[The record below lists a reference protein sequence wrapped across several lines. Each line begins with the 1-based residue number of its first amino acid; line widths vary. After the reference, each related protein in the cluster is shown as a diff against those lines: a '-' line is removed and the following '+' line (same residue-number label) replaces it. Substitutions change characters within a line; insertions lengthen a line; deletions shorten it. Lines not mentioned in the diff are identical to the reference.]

1 MALKQQ
7 FLTALQTYLNKREP
21 YRPGIIV
28 PENLRED
35 FEDYMGHVYL
45 QPYVLRSYVQDCC
58 YVIEL
63 EFQGIHA
70 LPSTRS
76 TDVIRGTSLSLRRF
90 YQKFGTYVHSNEVFV
105 NVGKYN
111 AIIYVALNTY
121 GLRQVMQKARIQAKA
136 LHRHS

>member
-1 MALKQQ
+1 MNMKKQ
-7 FLTALQTYLNKREP
+7 FLNGLHAYLDKHQP
-21 YRPGIIV
+21 YWPGRII
-28 PENLRED
+28 PENLRGD
-35 FEDYMGHVYL
+35 FEDCMGHVYL

-63 EFQGIHA
+63 EFQSIHA
-70 LPSTRS
+70 LPSARS

-90 YQKFGTYVHSNEVFV
+90 YQKFGTYVHANEVFV
-105 NVGKYN
+105 NIGKYN

-136 LHRHS
+136 LKKS

>member
-1 MALKQQ
+1 MKNVKNQL
-7 FLTALQTYLNKREP
+7 LNELRVYLDKHQP
-21 YRPGIIV
+21 YWPGRII
-28 PENLRED
+28 PENLRSDAE
-35 FEDYMGHVYL
+35 GSLAHVFR
-45 QPYVLRSYVQDCC
+45 QPYILRSYIQDCC

-90 YQKFGTYVHSNEVFV
+90 YQKFGTYVHPNEVFV

-121 GLRQVMQKARIQAKA
+121 GLHQVMQRARIQAKT
-136 LHRHS
+136 LKKS